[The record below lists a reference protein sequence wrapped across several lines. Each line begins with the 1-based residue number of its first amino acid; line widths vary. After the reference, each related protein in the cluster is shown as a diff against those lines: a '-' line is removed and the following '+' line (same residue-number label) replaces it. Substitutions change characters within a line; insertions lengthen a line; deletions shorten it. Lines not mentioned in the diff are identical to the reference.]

1 MRAVR
6 GAQCLLLLPLLPF
19 RLTAAGASSA
29 AAAAAA
35 ADTAA
40 AAAAADGNLCRTCSR
55 NSPNSL
61 FDEALEFVKE
71 DADVVARLG
80 TPVKGYG
87 QDHGGNRE
95 GRRNFIQSADVPG
108 AVEGESNL
116 RIKFNLEGPYNKAQ
130 CYAEVQKNMDRGKI
144 SVRSA
149 ARVCASRRLTRPPA
163 PPPWV
168 QAEGRMASCRLSRPV
183 R

>member
-1 MRAVR
+1 
-6 GAQCLLLLPLLPF
+6 
-19 RLTAAGASSA
+19 
-29 AAAAAA
+29 
-35 ADTAA
+35 
-40 AAAAADGNLCRTCSR
+40 
-55 NSPNSL
+55 
-61 FDEALEFVKE
+61 VKE

-130 CYAEVQKNMDRGKI
+130 CFAEVQKNMDQG

-149 ARVCASRRLTRPPA
+149 ARVCASWRLALHAPPA
-163 PPPWV
+163 PPAPRAYPVTSPLGWL
-168 QAEGRMASCRLSRPV
+168 QANGCMSSCRLSRPA

>member
-1 MRAVR
+1 
-6 GAQCLLLLPLLPF
+6 
-19 RLTAAGASSA
+19 
-29 AAAAAA
+29 
-35 ADTAA
+35 
-40 AAAAADGNLCRTCSR
+40 
-55 NSPNSL
+55 
-61 FDEALEFVKE
+61 VKE

-130 CYAEVQKNMDRGKI
+130 CFAEVQKNMDQG

-149 ARVCASRRLTRPPA
+149 ARVCARAPCLTRPPR
-163 PPPWV
+163 PPRPPRVPRHLPPWLVAGEWVYVIV
-168 QAEGRMASCRLSRPV
+168 QVIKTGEVMTLVDNRNALAAGGGSLKNNALANLTN
-183 R
+183 